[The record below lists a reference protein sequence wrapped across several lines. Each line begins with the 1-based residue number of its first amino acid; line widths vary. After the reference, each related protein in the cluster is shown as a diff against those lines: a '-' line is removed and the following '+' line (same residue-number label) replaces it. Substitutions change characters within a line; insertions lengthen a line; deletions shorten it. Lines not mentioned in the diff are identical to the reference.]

1 MTKYFAIFFLSVEEE
16 ELTKPEIIADDEVAE
31 EQPAPV
37 LIETPAVF
45 VPKSIENTKVVE
57 DIIIAKDLEVE
68 QEVVPL
74 PKDILELQTEQIN
87 AGEAD
92 NEEKNLIGKFQEES
106 IIDEKFEEEIEDVLL
121 ADICSTQPTVVVEK
135 VEDNEP
141 LIETKENILEKDE

>member
-1 MTKYFAIFFLSVEEE
+1 MSISKIDLTKYFAIFFLSVEEE

-45 VPKSIENTKVVE
+45 VPESIENTKVVE

-106 IIDEKFEEEIEDVLL
+106 IIAAAVPQI
-121 ADICSTQPTVVVEK
+121 
-135 VEDNEP
+135 
-141 LIETKENILEKDE
+141 LI